1 MRDLLPERARDHV
14 LPPDAHRPHHA
25 DAELALRAFKKSRLA
40 NNVEWLRDGSEALD
54 YLYCEGQYTGRA
66 NGNPKLILLDLKM
79 PRVGGAEVLSRIKSD
94 DTTKMIPVVIMTSSQ
109 EERDLVSSYQLG
121 ANSYIVKP
129 VDFEQFMDVVCKAGF
144 YWAVLNKVP
153 G

>member
-1 MRDLLPERARDHV
+1 MNNMTPVDILLVEDNA
-14 LPPDAHRPHHA
+14 A

-66 NGNPKLILLDLKM
+66 NVNPKLILLDLKM

-94 DTTKMIPVVIMTSSQ
+94 ETTRMIPVVIMTSSQ
-109 EERDLVSSYQLG
+109 EERDLVSSYRLG